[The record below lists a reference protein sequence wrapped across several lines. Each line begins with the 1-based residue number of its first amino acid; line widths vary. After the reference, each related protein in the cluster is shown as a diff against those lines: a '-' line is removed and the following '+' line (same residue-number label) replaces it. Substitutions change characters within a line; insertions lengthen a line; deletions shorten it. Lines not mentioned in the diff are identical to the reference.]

1 MSQPGI
7 QVFFQNLIPFTTGAN
22 RFLPAKAARL
32 KPGSAYSI
40 LIAERVVPYW
50 LSSGFPHSLADYWHD
65 YRREGIPTRPERG
78 DSLTKE
84 RKE

>member
-1 MSQPGI
+1 M
-7 QVFFQNLIPFTTGAN
+7 
-22 RFLPAKAARL
+22 
-32 KPGSAYSI
+32 GSAYSI

>member
-1 MSQPGI
+1 MGKK
-7 QVFFQNLIPFTTGAN
+7 QVCLRADSDNPVYE
-22 RFLPAKAARL
+22 KS
-32 KPGSAYSI
+32 GSAYSI

-50 LSSGFPHSLADYWHD
+50 LESGFPHSLAD
-65 YRREGIPTRPERG
+65 YRREGIPTRPERD